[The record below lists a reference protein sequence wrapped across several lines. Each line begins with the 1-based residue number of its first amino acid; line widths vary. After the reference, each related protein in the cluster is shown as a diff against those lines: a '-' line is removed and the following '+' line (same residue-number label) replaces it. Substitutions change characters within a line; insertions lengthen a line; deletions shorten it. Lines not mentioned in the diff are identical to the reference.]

1 MRLTRVEQ
9 RLRRRARAR
18 AMQAVYAW
26 DVVHRGSIVGMT
38 QRLWDDLA
46 LGAEERAF
54 ATPII
59 RMLELHGAT
68 IDGSIAELT
77 TNWRMERVGAIE
89 RAVLRLGAAEL
100 MWNGS
105 ELRAATPPRVAIQ
118 EAVLLAERFGS
129 EESARF
135 VNGVLDALARKLGR
149 I

>member
-1 MRLTRVEQ
+1 
-9 RLRRRARAR
+9 
-18 AMQAVYAW
+18 MQAVYAW
-26 DVVHRGSIVGMT
+26 DVAHDGNIAGVT

-46 LGAEERAF
+46 LGAAERAF
-54 ATPII
+54 ATPLI
-59 RMLELHGAT
+59 RTLELRGAE
-68 IDGSIAELT
+68 IDEAIADLT

-105 ELRAATPPRVAIQ
+105 DLREPTPPRVAIQ
-118 EAVLLAERFGS
+118 ESVLLAERFGS